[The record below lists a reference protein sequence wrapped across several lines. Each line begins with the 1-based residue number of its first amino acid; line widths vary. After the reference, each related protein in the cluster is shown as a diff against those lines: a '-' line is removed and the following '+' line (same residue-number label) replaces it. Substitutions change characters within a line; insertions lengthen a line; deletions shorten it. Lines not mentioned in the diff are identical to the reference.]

1 MEFTFSLSVTAKT
14 SDLYTLEEIQKI
26 IAESDSFNREYK
38 RLRDIANKRIKALDD
53 KKILSPAIQ
62 KLKRK
67 GISKFTSRRSDDFNT
82 KTKALANLQAFLA
95 DETSTI
101 QGSKQFNRQFARRH
115 NIEDNDEK
123 AMRTLYELES
133 NTSDV
138 IYTLSRGEYY
148 ELLRGEY
155 SLESVI
161 ETHGFDG
168 DYENYRWE
176 LEQQSKDIYFAY
188 GNLIKKLQSDI
199 NNLNFKS

>member
-1 MEFTFSLSVTAKT
+1 MEFTFSLNVTAKT
-14 SDLYTLEEIQKI
+14 SDLYTLEDIQRI
-26 IAESDSFNREYK
+26 ISESDSFNREFK
-38 RLRDIANKRIKALDD
+38 RLKDIANKRIKALDD

-67 GISKFTSRRSDDFNT
+67 GISKFTSKRSDDFNT
-82 KTKALANLQAFLA
+82 KSKILANMQAFLA
-95 DETSTI
+95 DETSVI
-101 QGSKQFNRQFARRH
+101 QGARQFNRQFAKRH
-115 NIEDNDEK
+115 NIEDSNGK
-123 AMRTLYELES
+123 AMETLYELES

-188 GNLIKKLQSDI
+188 GNLIKKFQSDI
-199 NNLNFKS
+199 NNLNFKG